1 MRPKLAVTA
10 FYLYQQT
17 MLTINA
23 KLQTDIADYHN
34 MGSEKFKNVRRLL
47 SLINYRVR
55 KEIQFS

>member
-17 MLTINA
+17 ILTINA

-34 MGSEKFKNVRRLL
+34 MGSEKFKNIIEPYKL
-47 SLINYRVR
+47 S
-55 KEIQFS
+55 S

>member
-17 MLTINA
+17 ILNINA

-34 MGSEKFKNVRRLL
+34 MGSEKFKNRRLL
-47 SLINYRVR
+47 SLVSYQVR